1 MTGEVRAR
9 SSTYFT
15 EVKRRRRRLRLDISK
30 AKIAAVL
37 RGEEGGGVRSNQAIH
52 IFCSVVWGS
61 VGGLS
66 KSLIKIL
73 PEEVSFLHCWAF

>member
-15 EVKRRRRRLRLDISK
+15 EVKRRRRRRLRLDISK

-37 RGEEGGGVRSNQAIH
+37 RGEEGGG
-52 IFCSVVWGS
+52 G
-61 VGGLS
+61 
-66 KSLIKIL
+66 
-73 PEEVSFLHCWAF
+73 

>member
-37 RGEEGGGVRSNQAIH
+37 RGEEGGGLDPTKLFISSFRLSGVQW
-52 IFCSVVWGS
+52 VGS
-61 VGGLS
+61 RNL
-66 KSLIKIL
+66 
-73 PEEVSFLHCWAF
+73 